1 MCKTYEGEITMRNIP
16 KNFYADYDLKQRKE
30 FWIKSF
36 NEQQKI
42 VNDSYISMIVDDNGN
57 LDKYKIIEV
66 LMDLQDKIEDLEATC
81 QRTDSYYD

>member
-1 MCKTYEGEITMRNIP
+1 MRNIP

-66 LMDLQDKIEDLEATC
+66 LMDLQDKIEDLAATC